1 MKLLTLNVHAWME
14 ENQLEKLKQ
23 LAAFIHEQQFDIIAL
38 QEVNQSMDEA
48 PLSPDDLHAYYS
60 ADPELIIKRD
70 NYAYVLNGLLSDTYY
85 WTWAPAHIG
94 FGKYDEGLA
103 VLSKTPIIDML
114 NQYVSSLRDYDNY
127 RSRKIMGVQTVVGEV
142 SAWFV
147 SGHYNWWND
156 EESFRELWDRTT
168 EILNP
173 FAPTPVFIMG
183 DFNNASKVRGE
194 GYDYVMQS
202 GWSDTYTNATTR
214 DEGHT
219 VIKAIA
225 GWESNAEPLRI
236 DYIFSNKPLQVQSST
251 VVLNGKTGAV
261 VSDHFGVAVELRMI
275 KESTV

>member
-1 MKLLTLNVHAWME
+1 MITLKLLTLNVHAWME

-23 LAAFIHEQQFDIIAL
+23 LAAFIHEQQFDIIAM

-48 PLSPDDLHAYYS
+48 PLSPDDLHVYYS
-60 ADPELIIKRD
+60 ADPKCVIKRD
-70 NYAYVLNGLLSDTYY
+70 NYAYVLNGLLSDAYY
-85 WTWAPAHIG
+85 WTWVPAHIG

-103 VLSKTPIIDML
+103 VLSKTPITDTL
-114 NQYVSSLRDYDNY
+114 NQYVSSLQDYDNY
-127 RSRKIMGVQTVVGEV
+127 RSRKIVGVQAVVDGV

-168 EILNP
+168 EILTP
-173 FAPTPVFIMG
+173 LAPTPVFMMG
-183 DFNNASKVRGE
+183 DFNNAAEARGE

-202 GWSDTYTNATTR
+202 GWSDTYMNARTR

-236 DYIFSNKPLQVQSST
+236 DYIFSNKTLQVQSST
-251 VVLNGKTGAV
+251 VVLNGKKGAV
-261 VSDHFGVAVELRMI
+261 VSDHFGVAIELEI
-275 KESTV
+275 